1 MRGKAEQ
8 SEELRIY
15 IFILQDF
22 FLKTL
27 PETAKITQ
35 KNSPLAGAVFF
46 ILNYYSFKKDS

>member
-22 FLKTL
+22 SLKTL

-35 KNSPLAGAVFF
+35 KNSPLAGAVF
-46 ILNYYSFKKDS
+46 LY

>member
-27 PETAKITQ
+27 PETAKIT
-35 KNSPLAGAVFF
+35 
-46 ILNYYSFKKDS
+46 KKIAP

>member
-22 FLKTL
+22 LLKTL
-27 PETAKITQ
+27 PELAKILH
-35 KNSPLAGAVFF
+35 KIIAP
-46 ILNYYSFKKDS
+46 